1 MQLVSMNHIRV
12 VNSDGVDCIYNIHSQ
27 QVESFT
33 KVPGF
38 QIDEFVGKHFYLD
51 KHMPIKY

>member
-38 QIDEFVGKHFYLD
+38 QIDEFVDKHFYLD